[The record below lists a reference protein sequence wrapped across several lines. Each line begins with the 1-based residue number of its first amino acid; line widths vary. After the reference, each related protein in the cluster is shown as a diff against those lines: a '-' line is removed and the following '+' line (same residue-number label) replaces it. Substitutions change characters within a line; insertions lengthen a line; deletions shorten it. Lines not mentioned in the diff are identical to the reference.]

1 MNTFLG
7 NWFFEENEIKDSDS
21 GVIIGI
27 TTSRE
32 EAEKIVTKHNAIILD
47 MWENINSYIWS

>member
-47 MWENINSYIWS
+47 MWENINSYI